1 MKTNGHIESTVW
13 HELFASTLMHSLW
26 QGALIVLLMWLF
38 RIFYRKN
45 PKVLYSLSLGA
56 LILIVVASV
65 VTFISLLYKP
75 SLQFISITAFIPN
88 LDQNLAVQYVNQ
100 IWLVG
105 CIAFCIRFVWS
116 HIYIKRLIH
125 VSDQLASDQWSQ
137 AFQKVCNHYKIQ
149 KNIVLLQSE
158 KIGSAFLT
166 GVIKPVILIPTA
178 WINQLTAKEAE
189 CILAHEV
196 SHALN
201 KDHWVNLMMNLIEIV
216 YFYNPAVHILLSHL
230 KLEREL
236 LADASASSY
245 INSKMEYAKLI
256 IRIEESSGLIPAFSL
271 PFFRQKKQ
279 LRKRIE
285 TVLNISSSKNEMYS
299 GFAIMLLM
307 TGMAFVKM
315 NPIKQESVCYNETR
329 LEAPIEYTACQDRI
343 AMSTKQ
349 TDRVHKPLQAGIKK
363 RVISKRIYKYEPLN
377 TNQDLVFEESSN
389 YGLNVELEKAIRNE
403 LNQKTKMLLKVKQIG
418 SEINHTTD
426 GGSWIVTKQ
435 IRCYAP
441 EDERTII
448 IVRMNKNSE
457 SLVEPEHEEMMD
469 PGTIQHDN
477 NQIN

>member
-1 MKTNGHIESTVW
+1 MKTSGYIEATPW
-13 HELFASTLMHSLW
+13 QELFASTLIHSLW
-26 QGALIVLLMWLF
+26 QGALIVLVMWLLRLF
-38 RIFYRKN
+38 NRKN
-45 PKVLYSLSLGA
+45 PKVLYALSLSA
-56 LILIVVASV
+56 LILIVITSV
-65 VTFISLLYKP
+65 LTFVSLVYKP
-75 SLQFISITAFIPN
+75 SLQLISITAFIPN
-88 LDQNLAVQYVNQ
+88 LDQDLALQYINQ
-100 IWLVG
+100 IWLIG
-105 CIAFCIRFVWS
+105 CIVFCIRFVWS

-125 VSDQLASDQWSQ
+125 VSDRLASDPWTL
-137 AFQKVCNHYKIQ
+137 AFQKVCKHYKIQ
-149 KNIVLLQSE
+149 RNILLLQSD

-236 LADASASSY
+236 LADASASNY
-245 INSKMEYAKLI
+245 INSKLEYAKLI

-285 TVLNISSSKNEMYS
+285 TVLNISGTKNEMYS

-307 TGMAFVKM
+307 TGMAFIKM
-315 NPIKQESVCYNETR
+315 NPLTQDLVCNEEIIT
-329 LEAPIEYTACQDRI
+329 EAQVQNVACLDNKI
-343 AMSTKQ
+343 FCTKQ
-349 TDRVHKPLQAGIKK
+349 TDKIIKPQNANIKK
-363 RVISKRIYKYEPLN
+363 RVIKKRIYKYEPLN
-377 TNQDLVFEESSN
+377 TNQDLVFEDPSN
-389 YGLNVELEKAIRNE
+389 HGFNVELEKAIRNE
-403 LNQKTKMLLKVKQIG
+403 LNQKTKTILKIKQID
-418 SEINHTTD
+418 SEPNHTTD

-441 EDERTII
+441 EDDRTII
-448 IVRMNKNSE
+448 IVRMNKSTE
-457 SLVEPEHEEMMD
+457 SLVEREHEMID
-469 PGTIQHDN
+469 PGTIQHNN

>member
-1 MKTNGHIESTVW
+1 MKTSGPIESTVW

-26 QGALIVLLMWLF
+26 QGALIVLLMWLL

-45 PKVLYSLSLGA
+45 PKILYSLSLGS
-56 LILIVVASV
+56 LILIVVTSV
-65 VTFISLLYKP
+65 VTFISLLYNP
-75 SLQFISITAFIPN
+75 SLQLISITAFIPN

-105 CIAFCIRFVWS
+105 CIVFCIRFVWS
-116 HIYIKRLIH
+116 HIYIKRLINI
-125 VSDQLASDQWSQ
+125 SDPLASDQWSQ
-137 AFQKVCNHYKIQ
+137 AFQKVCTHYKIQ

-178 WINQLTAKEAE
+178 WINQLTTKEAE

-216 YFYNPAVHILLSHL
+216 YFFNPAVHILLSHL

-236 LADASASSY
+236 LADASASNY
-245 INSKMEYAKLI
+245 INSKLEYAKLI

-307 TGMAFVKM
+307 MGMAFIKM
-315 NPIKQESVCYNETR
+315 NPMSHESVCNDVSMDIPT
-329 LEAPIEYTACQDRI
+329 IFTQCNDRI
-343 AMSTKQ
+343 ALGSKPTSHVKKQ
-349 TDRVHKPLQAGIKK
+349 SHVAIKK
-363 RVISKRIYKYEPLN
+363 KVISKRTYKYEPLN
-377 TNQDLVFEESSN
+377 EDQDLVFEEPSN
-389 YGLNVELEKAIRNE
+389 YGYNVELEKTIRNE
-403 LNQKTKMLLKVKQIG
+403 LNQKTKMVLKLKQIG
-418 SEINHTTD
+418 SDINHTTD

-457 SLVEPEHEEMMD
+457 NLVEPVNDEMMD